1 MMSLWVEQFLEAG
14 GGGDCF
20 VQNRKTCSS
29 ILGNF
34 LISLII
40 SSFLFSPLF
49 HFGTALFEMFS
60 LTDRFSNILIFSL
73 LFVNSLCCTP
83 YYGRFPQVLPS
94 NFIFIVL
101 FSFMKAIFFY
111 CSENGLFLF
120 FLFQFHS
127 ATCIL
132 SLFFKSCFSDCF
144 DPFHQSLLLRFL
156 RPLTVFRICIQQ

>member
-1 MMSLWVEQFLEAG
+1 MCLFFSLSPKAFRLFSFFFPRIPKCFNDVTLG
-14 GGGDCF
+14 GIVFGGRGRGRLFCF

-120 FLFQFHS
+120 FLF
-127 ATCIL
+127 
-132 SLFFKSCFSDCF
+132 
-144 DPFHQSLLLRFL
+144 
-156 RPLTVFRICIQQ
+156 